1 MCRYTYTECTEHLT
15 GMSPMAVIRVVF
27 VAFVCMLVYSYVW
40 TCSAEHPRDMWQMT
54 SSHIAV
60 CLRVWA
66 SVCEGVCPA
75 YSLLIMF
82 ITCTIPDGAFMYL
95 CISVW
100 PYSYMYVCMHVCMY
114 AFMHASAM
122 YECVYEWA
130 RARTTLDIK
139 PSKMK
144 PYVSALASCGPWA
157 FFAFRSCS
165 CALATSRSAF
175 ATSTS
180 ASAKFL
186 CVCVCGPMCIYMCMY
201 MYAHTYV
208 HACMHTQTM
217 WGRQCKWSQVAPVSV
232 YVCTCID
239 TAQNIPGECYVTI
252 CTRVTF
258 VCVYAHM
265 LVCLSACL
273 FLCICLC
280 ILIYTHTK
288 TSDTTVT

>member
-100 PYSYMYVCMHVCMY
+100 PYFYMYVCMYACMY
-114 AFMHASAM
+114 
-122 YECVYEWA
+122 
-130 RARTTLDIK
+130 
-139 PSKMK
+139 
-144 PYVSALASCGPWA
+144 
-157 FFAFRSCS
+157 
-165 CALATSRSAF
+165 
-175 ATSTS
+175 
-180 ASAKFL
+180 
-186 CVCVCGPMCIYMCMY
+186 VCI
-201 MYAHTYV
+201 
-208 HACMHTQTM
+208 HACKRYVWMRLWMSSCTYNAGHQTIQNEAL
-217 WGRQCKWSQVAPVSV
+217 RFRLSKLWSLSV
-232 YVCTCID
+232 LCL
-239 TAQNIPGECYVTI
+239 QKLQLRLGHVTK
-252 CTRVTF
+252 
-258 VCVYAHM
+258 
-265 LVCLSACL
+265 CLRNL
-273 FLCICLC
+273 HLCI
-280 ILIYTHTK
+280 
-288 TSDTTVT
+288 S